1 MNELTN
7 KNSSSKE
14 KGSIVKKALLY
25 GGVAVA
31 VPLLVIYLFLAFY
44 YKSHFYHNTTIN
56 GVNVSGMTEAQAEAA
71 INEEVESYV
80 LTINERNDLTEKL
93 HGEDIGLNTVYD
105 EKLSDLLLT
114 QNPYTW
120 PAALLESHKITLK
133 AALLYSDELLS
144 EYFDGLKS
152 FAADYDIA
160 PTDAHIS
167 DYGDNGY
174 VIVPESQ
181 GAKVDRDKM
190 FEAVKAAI
198 LSLKP
203 ELNLEEAGVYEK
215 PTIFSDNADL
225 QKALAKMN
233 KMAGSVIT
241 YQFGDITEVLD
252 GKKIS
257 GWLSVDENMKVT
269 LDENGVKDYVDYIGK
284 NYNSFGRV
292 RTFKTSY
299 GDVLQ
304 IKGGDYGWWLDR
316 ATEKSDLL
324 KLIKNGQQIERKPAY
339 FQTAQ
344 EYGADDIGNT
354 YVEVNLTAQHL
365 FFYKEGKLILES
377 DFVSGNL
384 SKNNG
389 TPVGTYPVQ
398 YKEND
403 ATLVG
408 EDYATPVKYWMPFN
422 RNIGFHDAP
431 WRSSFGGKIYMTNG
445 SHGCINMP
453 PSNAKKMF
461 ENIKRGVAV
470 VVYELPGTE
479 SYNKKDDDSLV
490 NKTPADQNNG
500 TDSTDS
506 NQGE

>member
-1 MNELTN
+1 
-7 KNSSSKE
+7 
-14 KGSIVKKALLY
+14 
-25 GGVAVA
+25 
-31 VPLLVIYLFLAFY
+31 
-44 YKSHFYHNTTIN
+44 
-56 GVNVSGMTEAQAEAA
+56 
-71 INEEVESYV
+71 
-80 LTINERNDLTEKL
+80 
-93 HGEDIGLNTVYD
+93 
-105 EKLSDLLLT
+105 
-114 QNPYTW
+114 
-120 PAALLESHKITLK
+120 
-133 AALLYSDELLS
+133 
-144 EYFDGLKS
+144 
-152 FAADYDIA
+152 
-160 PTDAHIS
+160 
-167 DYGDNGY
+167 
-174 VIVPESQ
+174 
-181 GAKVDRDKM
+181 
-190 FEAVKAAI
+190 
-198 LSLKP
+198 
-203 ELNLEEAGVYEK
+203 
-215 PTIFSDNADL
+215 
-225 QKALAKMN
+225 
-233 KMAGSVIT
+233 
-241 YQFGDITEVLD
+241 
-252 GKKIS
+252 
-257 GWLSVDENMKVT
+257 MKVT
-269 LDENGVKDYVDYIGK
+269 LDENGVKEYVDYIGK

-299 GDVLQ
+299 GDVLK

-316 ATEKSDLL
+316 VTEKSDLL

-344 EYGADDIGNT
+344 QYGTDDIGNT

-431 WRSSFGGKIYMTNG
+431 WRYSFGGKIYMTNG

-490 NKTPADQNNG
+490 NKTPADKNNG
-500 TDSTDS
+500 TEDTGSS
-506 NQGE
+506 QGE